1 MIHEQE
7 KVSVAQL
14 QPNNQALIWD
24 LIKGSQHEEAALTKK
39 MKNPLS
45 QRVFHR
51 VFSNANAF
59 HLTAVLKGHKPQFG
73 SV

>member
-7 KVSVAQL
+7 KLSVPQL

-39 MKNPLS
+39 
-45 QRVFHR
+45 
-51 VFSNANAF
+51 
-59 HLTAVLKGHKPQFG
+59 
-73 SV
+73 